1 MIEDLSMGEL
11 QLKKLRKEFGGLV
24 AVNDFDLE
32 IEAGEIRGLIGPNGS
47 GKTTLFNLISGFL
60 PATSGGIMWRGN
72 NITGKP
78 THKIVQQGIT
88 RTFQLT
94 KLLTDMS
101 ALQNVVVACY
111 RQSGA
116 GFLEQFFG
124 AKSMGGSEDRIEKKA
139 LDLLKLVD
147 IESRKD
153 ELAGAL
159 PHGYQ
164 RALNIAIAL
173 ATEPK
178 LLLLDEP
185 ATGMNPVETEKLM
198 GTIKMLR
205 DEMGIAIFLVE
216 HDMKSIMANCDKVTV
231 MSFGVKIAEGTPEE
245 VSRNEE
251 VIEAYIGQ

>member
-1 MIEDLSMGEL
+1 MGEL

-24 AVNDFDLE
+24 AVNDIDLE
-32 IEAGEIRGLIGPNGS
+32 IAAGEIHGLIGPNGS

-60 PATSGGIMWRGN
+60 PPTGGGIIWRGE
-72 NITGKP
+72 NITGEP
-78 THKIVQQGIT
+78 THKIVKRGIT

-94 KLLTDMS
+94 KLLENMTAM
-101 ALQNVVVACY
+101 QNVVIACY
-111 RQSGA
+111 LHSEM
-116 GFLEQFFG
+116 GFLERLFG
-124 AKSMGGSEDRIEKKA
+124 AKKTGGSEDKIEKKA
-139 LDLLKLVD
+139 LDLLKLVE
-147 IESRKD
+147 IERVKD
-153 ELAGAL
+153 DLAGSL

-205 DEMGIAIFLVE
+205 DDMGIAIFLVE

-231 MSFGVKIAEGTPEE
+231 VNFGVKIAEGTPEE
-245 VSRNEE
+245 VSCNKE

>member
-1 MIEDLSMGEL
+1 MGEL
-11 QLKKLRKEFGGLV
+11 RLKKLRKEFGGLV
-24 AVNDFDLE
+24 AVNDIDLD

-60 PATSGGIMWRGN
+60 PPTSGSVTWRGK
-72 NITGKP
+72 NITGQP
-78 THKIVQQGIT
+78 TYKIVSQGIT

-94 KLLTDMS
+94 KLIKDMT
-101 ALQNVVVACY
+101 ALENLVIACY
-111 RQSGA
+111 LHSEL
-116 GFLEQFFG
+116 GFLERIFG
-124 AKSMGGSEDRIEKKA
+124 TKVKGEAEDTIETKA
-139 LDLLKLVD
+139 LDLLKLVG
-147 IESRKD
+147 IEKVKD

-159 PHGYQ
+159 PHGFQ

-198 GTIKMLR
+198 KLIKSLR
-205 DEMGIAIFLVE
+205 DEKGITILLVE
-216 HDMKSIMANCDKVTV
+216 HDMKAVMANCDKLTV
-231 MSFGVKIAEGTPEE
+231 MSFGVKIAEGSPEE

-251 VIEAYIGQ
+251 VIEAYLGR

>member
-1 MIEDLSMGEL
+1 MGEL
-11 QLKKLRKEFGGLV
+11 QLRKLRKEFGGLV
-24 AVNDFDLE
+24 AVNDIDLD

-60 PATSGGIMWRGN
+60 APTSGSVTWRGK
-72 NITGKP
+72 NITGQP
-78 THKIVQQGIT
+78 TYKIVSQGIT

-94 KLLTDMS
+94 KLIADMT
-101 ALQNVVVACY
+101 ALENLVIACY
-111 RQSGA
+111 LHSEL
-116 GFLEQFFG
+116 GFLERIFG
-124 AKSMGGSEDRIEKKA
+124 TKVKGEAEDTIETKA
-139 LDLLKLVD
+139 LDLLKLVG
-147 IESRKD
+147 IEKVKD

-159 PHGYQ
+159 PHGFQ

-198 GTIKMLR
+198 KLIKSLR
-205 DEMGIAIFLVE
+205 DEKGITILLVE
-216 HDMKSIMANCDKVTV
+216 HDMKAVMANCDKLTV
-231 MSFGVKIAEGTPEE
+231 MSFGVKIAEGSPEE

-251 VIEAYIGQ
+251 VIEAYLGR